1 MISKNSLKALLAT
14 SLLTSLVACAPK
26 SAPKSEL
33 GVSTSS
39 ASIIGGEKVLST
51 DQIAKSTVALIGM
64 VKNTK
69 DEVSQFICTGTL
81 IAKNIILT
89 AAHCIPQIN
98 EENVQAGMFAV
109 FAQDL
114 HKAKQTDV
122 RHIIDVEIHE
132 DWGKENESGL
142 DTNDIALV
150 KFDGAMPAGY
160 QLGKFLADEKLLK
173 DGATVTLAG
182 YGLIKT
188 DGVNT
193 ESDETLRKV
202 DVEVLERIGNTE
214 VLLDQNKGKGACH
227 GDSGGPAFLKINGI
241 EYVWGVT
248 SRGFNEEGID
258 NCTGYSIY
266 TEVAKHATFI
276 KEGLAK
282 LSN

>member
-1 MISKNSLKALLAT
+1 MISKISLKALLAA

-26 SAPKSEL
+26 STPKSDL

-39 ASIIGGEKVLST
+39 ASIIGGEKVEST
-51 DQIAKSTVALIGM
+51 DQIAKTTVALVGM
-64 VKNTK
+64 IKNNK

-89 AAHCIPQIN
+89 AAHCVPKVT
-98 EENVQAGMFAV
+98 EENVQVGLVAV
-109 FAQDL
+109 FKNDL
-114 HKAKQTDV
+114 HKASQADV
-122 RHIIDVEIHE
+122 RYIVDVAIHE
-132 DWGKENESGL
+132 DWGKESENGL

-150 KFDGAMPAGY
+150 KFQGTMPAGY
-160 QLGKFLADEKLLK
+160 QLGKFLTDEKLLK

-227 GDSGGPAFLKINGI
+227 GDSGGPAFLNVKGV

-266 TEVAKHATFI
+266 TEVAKQATFI

-282 LSN
+282 LAN